1 MSRRKSHA
9 FSDLITGIFMLTV
22 LALLGY
28 FTIVISGIDIIRGKE
43 RVKATVAFTE
53 VGGLKDHDAV
63 MYRGTK
69 VGTVEKISLCDDGL
83 KVLLDI
89 DKSVKIR
96 KGYNIT
102 VCALTM
108 LGGNYLQITEGEG
121 EEIDYLTTE
130 LKGEPPTD
138 WMRDMTQI
146 AKDIKEFTQSG
157 EVRAAMEDIRS
168 ITAKCNAIV
177 TRVEAGEGMAGR
189 ILSNDDTLYK
199 DVMSTVA
206 EAKSAVAH
214 ANAISERFD
223 DEKIVEELKSGIAA
237 FKKACESMDLGD
249 TVETV
254 KDDVKD
260 FTASAKQLLATLTE
274 IADRAKRG
282 EGTVGKLLKED
293 GMYNEVEGLILDV
306 RQVLDNYR
314 DTTPIST
321 FSSLATGA
329 L

>member
-1 MSRRKSHA
+1 MSRRQSHA

-22 LALLGY
+22 LALLAY
-28 FTIVISGIDIIRGKE
+28 FTIVISGVDLVRGKE
-43 RVKATVAFTE
+43 RVKATVAFKQ

-69 VGTVEKISLCDDGL
+69 VGTVEKITLVEDGL

-96 KGYNIT
+96 KGYGIT

-108 LGGNYLQITEGEG
+108 LGGNYLQIDEGDG

-130 LKGEPPTD
+130 LVGNPPID
-138 WMRDMTQI
+138 WMRDVAQI
-146 AKDIKEFTQSG
+146 SANIKKFTESQELKDT
-157 EVRAAMEDIRS
+157 MESVRS
-168 ITAKCNAIV
+168 ITAKADAIV

-189 ILSNDDTLYK
+189 LLSGDDKLYND
-199 DVMSTVA
+199 VSSAVV
-206 EAKSAVAH
+206 EAKEAFAH
-214 ANAISERFD
+214 ANSITARFD
-223 DEKIVEELKSGIAA
+223 DEKLVQELRDGIAA
-237 FKKACESMDLGD
+237 FKKACESMDFGD
-249 TVETV
+249 SV
-254 KDDVKD
+254 KGDVKEVSD
-260 FTASAKQLLATLTE
+260 SAKRLLASLNE
-274 IADRAKRG
+274 MVDRAKSG
-282 EGTVGKLLKED
+282 EGTIGRLMKED
-293 GMYNEVEGLILDV
+293 GMYNEVEGLIFDV

>member
-1 MSRRKSHA
+1 MSRRQSHA

-22 LALLGY
+22 LALLAY
-28 FTIVISGIDIIRGKE
+28 FTIVISGVDLVRGKE
-43 RVKATVAFTE
+43 RVKATVAFKQ

-96 KGYNIT
+96 KGYGIT

-108 LGGNYLQITEGEG
+108 LGGNYLQIDEGDG

-130 LKGEPPTD
+130 LVGNPPID
-138 WMRDMTQI
+138 WMRDVAQI
-146 AKDIKEFTQSG
+146 SANIKKFTESQELKETMDS
-157 EVRAAMEDIRS
+157 VRS
-168 ITAKCNAIV
+168 ITVKANAIV

-189 ILSNDDTLYK
+189 LLSGDDKLYND
-199 DVMSTVA
+199 VSSAVA
-206 EAKSAVAH
+206 EAKEAFAH
-214 ANAISERFD
+214 ANSITARFD
-223 DEKIVEELKSGIAA
+223 DEKLVQELRDGIAA
-237 FKKACESMDLGD
+237 FKKACESMDFGD
-249 TVETV
+249 SV
-254 KDDVKD
+254 KGDVKEVSE
-260 FTASAKQLLATLTE
+260 SAKRLLASLNE
-274 IADRAKRG
+274 MVDRAKSG
-282 EGTVGKLLKED
+282 EGTIGRLMKED

>member
-1 MSRRKSHA
+1 MSRKQSHA

-28 FTIVISGIDIIRGKE
+28 FTIVISGVDIVRGKE
-43 RVKATVAFTE
+43 RTKATVAFKE

-69 VGTVEKISLCDDGL
+69 VGSVEMITLVDEGL
-83 KVLLDI
+83 KVVLDI

-96 KGYNIT
+96 EGYSIT

-108 LGGNYLQITEGEG
+108 LGGNYLQIDEGDG
-121 EEIDYLTTE
+121 ELIDYSTTE
-130 LKGEPPTD
+130 LVGQPPID
-138 WMRDMTQI
+138 WMRDI
-146 AKDIKEFTQSG
+146 ARISSNIKKFTESKALS
-157 EVRAAMEDIRS
+157 EAMEDIRS
-168 ITAKCNAIV
+168 ISAKANAIV

-189 ILSNDDTLYK
+189 LLSNDNALYD
-199 DVMSTVA
+199 DVSSAVA
-206 EAKSAVAH
+206 EAKDAFAH
-214 ANAISERFD
+214 AKSITARFD
-223 DEKIVEELKSGIAA
+223 DERLVEELRDGIAA
-237 FKKACESMDLGD
+237 FKKACESMDFGD
-249 TVETV
+249 GV
-254 KDDVKD
+254 KGDVKE
-260 FTASAKQLLATLTE
+260 FSESAKRLLASLNE
-274 IADRAKRG
+274 LADRAKSG
-282 EGTVGKLLKED
+282 EGTLGRLMNED
-293 GMYNEVEGLILDV
+293 GVYKEVEGLVRDA

>member
-1 MSRRKSHA
+1 MSRRQSHA

-22 LALLGY
+22 LVLLAY
-28 FTIVISGIDIIRGKE
+28 FTIVISGVDLVRGKE
-43 RVKATVAFTE
+43 RVKATVAFKQ

-69 VGTVEKISLCDDGL
+69 VGTVEKITLCDDGL

-96 KGYNIT
+96 KGYGIT

-108 LGGNYLQITEGEG
+108 LGGNYLQIDEGEG
-121 EEIDYLTTE
+121 EEIDYLSTE
-130 LKGEPPTD
+130 LVGNPPID
-138 WMRDMTQI
+138 WMRDVAQI
-146 AKDIKEFTQSG
+146 SANIKKFTESQELKDT
-157 EVRAAMEDIRS
+157 MESVRS
-168 ITAKCNAIV
+168 ITAKADAIV

-189 ILSNDDTLYK
+189 LLSKDDKLYND
-199 DVMSTVA
+199 VSSAVV
-206 EAKSAVAH
+206 EAKEAFAH
-214 ANAISERFD
+214 ANSITARFD
-223 DEKIVEELKSGIAA
+223 DEKLVQELRDGIAA
-237 FKKACESMDLGD
+237 FKKACESMDFGD
-249 TVETV
+249 SV
-254 KDDVKD
+254 KGDVKEVSD
-260 FTASAKQLLATLTE
+260 SAKRLLASLNE
-274 IADRAKRG
+274 MVDRAKSG
-282 EGTVGKLLKED
+282 EGTIGRLMKED
-293 GMYNEVEGLILDV
+293 GMYNEVEGLIFDV

>member
-1 MSRRKSHA
+1 MSRRQSHA

-22 LALLGY
+22 LALLAY
-28 FTIVISGIDIIRGKE
+28 FTIVISGVDLVRGKE
-43 RVKATVAFTE
+43 RVKATVAFKQ

-69 VGTVEKISLCDDGL
+69 VGTVEKITLVEDGL

-96 KGYNIT
+96 KGYEIT

-108 LGGNYLQITEGEG
+108 LGGNYLQIDEGDG

-130 LKGEPPTD
+130 LVGNPPID
-138 WMRDMTQI
+138 WMRDVAQI
-146 AKDIKEFTQSG
+146 SANIKKFTESQELKDT
-157 EVRAAMEDIRS
+157 MESVRS
-168 ITAKCNAIV
+168 ITAKANAIV

-189 ILSNDDTLYK
+189 LLSGDDKLYND
-199 DVMSTVA
+199 VSSAVA
-206 EAKSAVAH
+206 EAKEAFSH
-214 ANAISERFD
+214 AKSITARFD
-223 DEKIVEELKSGIAA
+223 DEKLVQELRDGIAA
-237 FKKACESMDLGD
+237 FKKACESMDFGD
-249 TVETV
+249 SV
-254 KDDVKD
+254 KGDVKEVSE
-260 FTASAKQLLATLTE
+260 SAKRLLASLNE
-274 IADRAKRG
+274 MVDRAKSG
-282 EGTVGKLLKED
+282 EGTIGRLMKED

>member
-1 MSRRKSHA
+1 MSRRQSHA

-22 LALLGY
+22 LALLAY
-28 FTIVISGIDIIRGKE
+28 FTIVISGVDLVRGKE
-43 RVKATVAFTE
+43 RVKATVAFKH

-69 VGTVEKISLCDDGL
+69 VGTVEKITLCEEGL

-108 LGGNYLQITEGEG
+108 LGGNYLQIDEGEG
-121 EEIDYLTTE
+121 EAIDYQTTE
-130 LKGEPPTD
+130 LVGNPPID
-138 WMRDMTQI
+138 WMRDVAQI
-146 AKDIKEFTQSG
+146 SANIKKFTESQ
-157 EVRAAMEDIRS
+157 ELKETMESVRS
-168 ITAKCNAIV
+168 ITAKANAIV

-189 ILSNDDTLYK
+189 LLSKDDKLYND
-199 DVMSTVA
+199 VSSAVV
-206 EAKSAVAH
+206 EAKEAFAH
-214 ANAISERFD
+214 ANSITARFD
-223 DEKIVEELKSGIAA
+223 DEKLVQELRDGIAA
-237 FKKACESMDLGD
+237 FKKACESMDFGD
-249 TVETV
+249 SV
-254 KDDVKD
+254 KGDVKEVSD
-260 FTASAKQLLATLTE
+260 SAKRLLASLNE
-274 IADRAKRG
+274 MVDRAKSG
-282 EGTVGKLLKED
+282 EGTIGRLMKED
-293 GMYNEVEGLILDV
+293 GMYNEVEGLIFDV

>member
-1 MSRRKSHA
+1 MSRRQSHA

-22 LALLGY
+22 LALLAY
-28 FTIVISGIDIIRGKE
+28 FTIVISGVDLVRGKE
-43 RVKATVAFTE
+43 RVKATVAFKQ

-69 VGTVEKISLCDDGL
+69 VGTVEKITLCDDGL

-96 KGYNIT
+96 KGYGIT

-108 LGGNYLQITEGEG
+108 LGGNYLQIDEGEG
-121 EEIDYLTTE
+121 EEIDYLSTE
-130 LKGEPPTD
+130 LVGNPPID
-138 WMRDMTQI
+138 WMRDVAQI
-146 AKDIKEFTQSG
+146 SANIKKFTESQ
-157 EVRAAMEDIRS
+157 ELKETMESVRS
-168 ITAKCNAIV
+168 ITAKANAIV

-189 ILSNDDTLYK
+189 LLSKDDKLYG
-199 DVMSTVA
+199 DVSSAVA
-206 EAKSAVAH
+206 EAKEAFAH
-214 ANAISERFD
+214 ANSITARFD
-223 DEKIVEELKSGIAA
+223 DEKLVQELRDGIAA
-237 FKKACESMDLGD
+237 FKKACESMDFGD
-249 TVETV
+249 SV
-254 KDDVKD
+254 KGDVKEVSE
-260 FTASAKQLLATLTE
+260 SAKRLLASLNE
-274 IADRAKRG
+274 MADRAKSG
-282 EGTVGKLLKED
+282 QGTIGRLMKED
-293 GMYNEVEGLILDV
+293 GMYNEVEGLIFDV